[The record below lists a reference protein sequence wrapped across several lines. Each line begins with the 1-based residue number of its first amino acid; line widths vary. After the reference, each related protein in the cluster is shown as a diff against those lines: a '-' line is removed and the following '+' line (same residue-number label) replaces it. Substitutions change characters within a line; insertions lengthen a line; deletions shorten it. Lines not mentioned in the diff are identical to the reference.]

1 MSELYHL
8 ASDPG
13 EDHNLIND
21 PAYANKLKELQ
32 TQLAQLLQ
40 KAGANPDKMP
50 LDEGIKSE
58 LPEQSIR

>member
-1 MSELYHL
+1 MAELYHL

-13 EDHNLIND
+13 EGRNLISD
-21 PAYANKLKELQ
+21 PAYAGKLKELQ
-32 TQLAQLLQ
+32 NQLTQLLK
-40 KAGANPDKMP
+40 KAGADPDKMP